1 MAKGDYLTLE
11 DAPPGSTIERR
22 DDGRVFLW
30 YPRIEHRE
38 TVSFTGLDRCETCGA
53 PVGYPER
60 DMATTSEALDY

>member
-22 DDGRVFLW
+22 DDGRVFVW
-30 YPRIEHRE
+30 YPPLQRE
-38 TVSFTGLDRCETCGA
+38 TVSFTGMGRCETCGA

-60 DMATTSEALDY
+60 DMQTTDEELGY